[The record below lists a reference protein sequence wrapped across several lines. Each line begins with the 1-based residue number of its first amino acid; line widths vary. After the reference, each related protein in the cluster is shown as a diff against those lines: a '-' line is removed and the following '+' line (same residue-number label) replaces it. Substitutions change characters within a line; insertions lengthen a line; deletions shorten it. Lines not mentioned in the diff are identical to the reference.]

1 MALQNILP
9 DPNHGISHAGIDS
22 TAAYGPGYAS
32 VKLSSEQKVLKDRTN
47 GGSLFTRARDYHMWN
62 IDITYNPLTKTDF
75 ETIYAFLA
83 QYQASLKPFYVS
95 LPQYRGLSN
104 NLTTGATGT
113 GGDNQ
118 LTTNVNGTAPTPGQI
133 FHISDSSNPLH
144 TKTYQITRVE
154 TGSTTHDL
162 APETSP
168 DPSGSQLRL
177 TFLPK
182 LKDTV
187 SSGKSVVLNS
197 PLIRVV
203 LASDINAYTLDSN
216 GLYKYSIRLEEACF

>member
-1 MALQNILP
+1 M
-9 DPNHGISHAGIDS
+9 
-22 TAAYGPGYAS
+22 
-32 VKLSSEQKVLKDRTN
+32 
-47 GGSLFTRARDYHMWN
+47 
-62 IDITYNPLTKTDF
+62 
-75 ETIYAFLA
+75 A